1 MTLTTKQ
8 AAEAARDLITEQPE
22 SVAGYSVPKIMAM
35 IPHVVKDYG
44 LDVARDP
51 ARRNYCVTD
60 PAAVTVAVAA
70 GVADATQLA
79 ALFTTSKVYE
89 ETFELSEFY
98 VANAGAP
105 VRVKLLRS
113 REQLKQTR
121 TGEGEYVYGFW
132 DGPSMLFR
140 NTDGSTTSL
149 TDTLQVRASR
159 EPAPNLSD
167 LHPRLEQDFINY
179 LAARAAA
186 ELGRSSSGQQQ
197 PATS

>member
-1 MTLTTKQ
+1 
-8 AAEAARDLITEQPE
+8 
-22 SVAGYSVPKIMAM
+22 MAM
-35 IPHVVKDYG
+35 IPFVVKDYG

-51 ARRNYCVTD
+51 GRRNYSLTD
-60 PAAVTVAVAA
+60 PATTTVAVAA

-89 ETFELSEFY
+89 ETFELSELY
-98 VANAGAP
+98 VANSGTP

-121 TGEGEYVYGFW
+121 TSEGEYVYAYW

-140 NTDGSTTSL
+140 NTDGSATSL
-149 TDTLQVRASR
+149 TDTLQVNASR
-159 EPAPNLSD
+159 EPAADLSD

-186 ELGRSSSGQQQ
+186 ELGREQQQ
-197 PATS
+197 AAS